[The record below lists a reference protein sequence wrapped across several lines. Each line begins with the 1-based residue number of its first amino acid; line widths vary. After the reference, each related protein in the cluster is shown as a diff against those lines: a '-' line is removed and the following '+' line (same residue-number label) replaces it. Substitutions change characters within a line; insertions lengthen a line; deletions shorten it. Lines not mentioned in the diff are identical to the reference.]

1 MEAKVMRAFEKIP
14 AFQQWQKVEAIHRGW
29 STDLKFKVTKNQETF
44 LLRIFQQEELLAK
57 QQEYQFI
64 KKVAA
69 LGFPSSKPF
78 LCAPIPESEQGYMLL
93 TYLEGEDLS
102 DVLPALSPKRQL
114 NLGVEAGRYLNK
126 IHKLLL
132 PERISQREIAQNLYE
147 KKQSQLNKYKESQFC
162 MPYQQPIISYLE
174 KQLPLLQQRPVVYQH
189 GDFHVGNFIY
199 LPTRQVDVIDFNRW
213 DFGDPYEEFYKLQF
227 FSRNV
232 SPLFAYGQ
240 LQGYF
245 AGKVPTLFWQFQKL
259 YTFHAGLYSLVW
271 ALSFGEKEIRTMEQQ
286 YQQLLE
292 DYNCGELLVPKWFS
306 TIQSKGLRF

>member
-1 MEAKVMRAFEKIP
+1 MEAKVMRAFEKIT

-132 PERISQREIAQNLYE
+132 PERISQREIARNLYE
-147 KKQSQLNKYKESQFC
+147 KKQSQLNKYKKSQFC
-162 MPYQQPIISYLE
+162 MPYQQQIISY
-174 KQLPLLQQRPVVYQH
+174 
-189 GDFHVGNFIY
+189 
-199 LPTRQVDVIDFNRW
+199 
-213 DFGDPYEEFYKLQF
+213 
-227 FSRNV
+227 
-232 SPLFAYGQ
+232 
-240 LQGYF
+240 
-245 AGKVPTLFWQFQKL
+245 
-259 YTFHAGLYSLVW
+259 
-271 ALSFGEKEIRTMEQQ
+271 
-286 YQQLLE
+286 
-292 DYNCGELLVPKWFS
+292 
-306 TIQSKGLRF
+306 

>member
-1 MEAKVMRAFEKIP
+1 MRAFEKIP

-64 KKVAA
+64 K
-69 LGFPSSKPF
+69 
-78 LCAPIPESEQGYMLL
+78 LL

-199 LPTRQVDVIDFNRW
+199 LPTRQVGVIDFNRW

-306 TIQSKGLRF
+306 TIQRKGLRF

>member
-1 MEAKVMRAFEKIP
+1 
-14 AFQQWQKVEAIHRGW
+14 
-29 STDLKFKVTKNQETF
+29 
-44 LLRIFQQEELLAK
+44 
-57 QQEYQFI
+57 
-64 KKVAA
+64 
-69 LGFPSSKPF
+69 
-78 LCAPIPESEQGYMLL
+78 MLL

-132 PERISQREIAQNLYE
+132 PERISQKRLRKIYT

-199 LPTRQVDVIDFNRW
+199 LPTRQVGVIDFNRW

-227 FSRNV
+227 FQEMFRHCLLMVNYKVILLGKFLPYFGSFK
-232 SPLFAYGQ
+232 SFILFTQ
-240 LQGYF
+240 DSIL
-245 AGKVPTLFWQFQKL
+245 
-259 YTFHAGLYSLVW
+259 
-271 ALSFGEKEIRTMEQQ
+271 
-286 YQQLLE
+286 
-292 DYNCGELLVPKWFS
+292 
-306 TIQSKGLRF
+306 

>member
-132 PERISQREIAQNLYE
+132 PERISQRESAQNLYE
-147 KKQSQLNKYKESQFC
+147 KKQSQLNKYKKSQFC

-199 LPTRQVDVIDFNRW
+199 LPTRQVGVIDFNRW

-227 FSRNV
+227 FQEMFRHCLLMVNYKVILLGKFLPYFGGFKSFI
-232 SPLFAYGQ
+232 LFTQ
-240 LQGYF
+240 DSIL
-245 AGKVPTLFWQFQKL
+245 
-259 YTFHAGLYSLVW
+259 
-271 ALSFGEKEIRTMEQQ
+271 
-286 YQQLLE
+286 
-292 DYNCGELLVPKWFS
+292 
-306 TIQSKGLRF
+306 

>member
-1 MEAKVMRAFEKIP
+1 MRAFEKIP

-114 NLGVEAGRYLNK
+114 N
-126 IHKLLL
+126 
-132 PERISQREIAQNLYE
+132 
-147 KKQSQLNKYKESQFC
+147 F
-162 MPYQQPIISYLE
+162 
-174 KQLPLLQQRPVVYQH
+174 
-189 GDFHVGNFIY
+189 
-199 LPTRQVDVIDFNRW
+199 
-213 DFGDPYEEFYKLQF
+213 
-227 FSRNV
+227 
-232 SPLFAYGQ
+232 
-240 LQGYF
+240 
-245 AGKVPTLFWQFQKL
+245 
-259 YTFHAGLYSLVW
+259 
-271 ALSFGEKEIRTMEQQ
+271 
-286 YQQLLE
+286 
-292 DYNCGELLVPKWFS
+292 
-306 TIQSKGLRF
+306 

>member
-132 PERISQREIAQNLYE
+132 PERISQRESAQNLY
-147 KKQSQLNKYKESQFC
+147 
-162 MPYQQPIISYLE
+162 
-174 KQLPLLQQRPVVYQH
+174 
-189 GDFHVGNFIY
+189 D
-199 LPTRQVDVIDFNRW
+199 
-213 DFGDPYEEFYKLQF
+213 
-227 FSRNV
+227 
-232 SPLFAYGQ
+232 A
-240 LQGYF
+240 
-245 AGKVPTLFWQFQKL
+245 
-259 YTFHAGLYSLVW
+259 
-271 ALSFGEKEIRTMEQQ
+271 
-286 YQQLLE
+286 
-292 DYNCGELLVPKWFS
+292 NCK
-306 TIQSKGLRF
+306 IK